1 MSHPDLTRGH
11 ALLCTR
17 DDDAAEQDRALARI
31 LARLGAGQDTAA
43 QARHVAE
50 ALGLIEPVPGRI
62 WDENRQA
69 FVPLGP
75 RRRRHKR
82 FMEAGS

>member
-11 ALLCTR
+11 ALLCHGETEA
-17 DDDAAEQDRALARI
+17 DDQGRALAHI
-31 LARLGAGQDTAA
+31 LARLEAGEDTAA
-43 QARHVAE
+43 QARHIAE
-50 ALGLIEPVPGRI
+50 ALGLIEPEPGRI
-62 WDENRQA
+62 WDENTQA